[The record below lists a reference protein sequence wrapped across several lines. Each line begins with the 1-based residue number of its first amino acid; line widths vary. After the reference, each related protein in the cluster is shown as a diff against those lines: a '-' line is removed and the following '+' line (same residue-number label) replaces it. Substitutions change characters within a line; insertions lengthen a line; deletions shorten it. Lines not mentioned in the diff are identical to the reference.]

1 LDESKCLREEWA
13 LKTLPRAVILKRFA
27 TDLRVLLRAIDFG
40 IGARKIAL
48 VARLTTVFPVSPALH
63 GRQRRGYNKS
73 SHRFSFCEHSCA
85 MENTPTE
92 KPNVVIVGAGF
103 GGLEAA
109 KKLACENVRVTV
121 IDRTN
126 YHLFQPLLYQ
136 VATAALSPADIAA
149 PVRAVLSKWKNVEV
163 ILAEVQSVDVDAKKI
178 KTTDTEIG
186 YDFLILATGARHS
199 YFGHNEWEKLAPGLK
214 SLEDAIELR
223 RRLLMAFEYAE
234 KVTDEGARKAAMT
247 FVIIGGGPTGVEM
260 AGAIAEIAR
269 YTLAKDFR
277 HIDPSEARVI
287 LIEGDPRLLAAF
299 PEDLSASALKQ
310 LVDLGVEVRTGTR
323 ATNLTEG
330 GVQAG
335 NEFIPC
341 RVKIW
346 AAGNNASFVGKTLG
360 TPVDQVGRVMV
371 NGDLTIP
378 GHPEVQV
385 IGDLANFSHQT
396 GQPLPGVSP
405 VAMQQGR
412 HAARNILAMIE
423 GRRPQHFRYWD
434 KGSMATIGRNKAVA
448 DLNLVHLSGLP
459 AWLVWLFVHIIFL
472 VGFRN
477 RLAVLFQWAWA
488 YFTFNKGARLITRN
502 FQAEQRPPA

>member
-1 LDESKCLREEWA
+1 MEAAPEQK
-13 LKTLPRAVILKRFA
+13 PR
-27 TDLRVLLRAIDFG
+27 
-40 IGARKIAL
+40 
-48 VARLTTVFPVSPALH
+48 
-63 GRQRRGYNKS
+63 
-73 SHRFSFCEHSCA
+73 
-85 MENTPTE
+85 
-92 KPNVVIVGAGF
+92 VVIIGAGF

-109 KKLACENVRVTV
+109 KELAGEAVRVTV
-121 IDRTN
+121 VDRTN

-149 PVRAVLSKWKNVEV
+149 PVRAVLSKSKNVEV

-214 SLEDAIELR
+214 SLEDEIELR

-234 KVTDEGARKAAMT
+234 KITDEAARRAAMN

-287 LIEGDPRLLAAF
+287 LVEGEPRLLAAY
-299 PEDLSASALKQ
+299 PQDLSESARKQ
-310 LVDLGVEVRTGTR
+310 LMDLGVEVRTSTR
-323 ATNLTEG
+323 ATNLTEA
-330 GVQAG
+330 GVQVG
-335 NEFIPC
+335 DEFIPC

-360 TPVDQVGRVMV
+360 APVDRVGCVIV
-371 NGDLTIP
+371 NDDLTIP

-396 GQPLPGVSP
+396 GEPLPGVSA

-423 GRRPQHFRYWD
+423 GRRPQRFWYWD
-434 KGSMATIGRNKAVA
+434 KGSLATIGRNKAVA
-448 DLNLVHLSGLP
+448 DLRFVHLSGLI
-459 AWLVWLFVHIIFL
+459 AWLAWLFVHIVFL
-472 VGFRN
+472 VGFRS
-477 RLAVLFQWAWA
+477 RLLVLFQWAWA
-488 YFTFNKGARLITRN
+488 YITFDKGARLITRN
-502 FQAEQRPPA
+502 FQSEQRPPT

>member
-1 LDESKCLREEWA
+1 
-13 LKTLPRAVILKRFA
+13 
-27 TDLRVLLRAIDFG
+27 
-40 IGARKIAL
+40 
-48 VARLTTVFPVSPALH
+48 
-63 GRQRRGYNKS
+63 
-73 SHRFSFCEHSCA
+73 
-85 MENTPTE
+85 MENTPEE
-92 KPNVVIVGAGF
+92 KPRVIIVGGGF

-109 KKLACENVRVTV
+109 KKLAGQDVRVTV

-149 PVRAVLSKWKNVEV
+149 PVRAILSRWKNMEV
-163 ILAEVQSVDVDAKKI
+163 ILAEVQSVDVAAKKI
-178 KTTDTEIG
+178 KTTDMEIP

-199 YFGHNEWEKLAPGLK
+199 YFGHNEWEQLAPGLK

-234 KVTDEGARKAAMT
+234 KITDEAARKAALT

-277 HIDPSEARVI
+277 HIDPSQARVI
-287 LIEGDPRLLAAF
+287 LIEADPRLLGSF
-299 PEDLSASALKQ
+299 PEDLSVSAMKQ
-310 LVDLGVEVRTGTR
+310 LVDLGVEVRTSMR
-323 ATNLTEG
+323 ATNLTETG
-330 GVQAG
+330 LQVGD
-335 NEFIPC
+335 EFIPC

-346 AAGNNASFVGKTLG
+346 AAGNNASFLGKTLG
-360 TPVDQVGRVMV
+360 VPIDRVGRVMV
-371 NGDLTIP
+371 NDDLTIP

-412 HAARNILAMIE
+412 HAATNILRMIKNR
-423 GRRPQHFRYWD
+423 GPQRFRYWD

-448 DLNLVHLSGLP
+448 DLNFVHLSGLP

-488 YFTFNKGARLITRN
+488 YFTFNAGARLITRN
-502 FQAEQRPPA
+502 FQSETRPPA